1 MKHFRRRSTLGF
13 VKRPAGHFFSY
24 PIHEI
29 DAAFVISNQDAITYA
44 CERDTEEILLLLQFE
59 PAAVRFRKSSI
70 SLSDSFGDALI
81 GPCQKED
88 IDQAGKNENSRPST
102 RGFVTQFYIRSQ
114 GGDLFRSQTRHH
126 STQFFHDP
134 LSLTAL
140 NHRRCG
146 FETRIIPHLDRRL

>member
-1 MKHFRRRSTLGF
+1 M
-13 VKRPAGHFFSY
+13 
-24 PIHEI
+24 
-29 DAAFVISNQDAITYA
+29 
-44 CERDTEEILLLLQFE
+44 
-59 PAAVRFRKSSI
+59 RFGKSSI

-88 IDQAGKNENSRPST
+88 IDQAGKNEDSRPST
-102 RGFVTQFYIRSQ
+102 RGFITQSYIGSQ

-140 NHRRCG
+140 NHRRGG
-146 FETRIIPHLDRRL
+146 FETRIIPHLDRRLYLLKLSIHQVRDYLKLTRGDADWPRTLELVD

>member
-1 MKHFRRRSTLGF
+1 MKNFRRRSALDF

-29 DAAFVISNQDAITYA
+29 DAAFVISNQDTITYA

-59 PAAVRFRKSSI
+59 PAAVRFGKSSI

-88 IDQAGKNENSRPST
+88 IDQAGKNEDSRPST
-102 RGFVTQFYIRSQ
+102 RGFIAQSNIRLQ
-114 GGDLFRSQTRHH
+114 GSDLFRSQTRRH

-134 LSLTAL
+134 LSLTAP
-140 NHRRCG
+140 NQRRCG
-146 FETRIIPHLDRRL
+146 FETRIIPHFARRL